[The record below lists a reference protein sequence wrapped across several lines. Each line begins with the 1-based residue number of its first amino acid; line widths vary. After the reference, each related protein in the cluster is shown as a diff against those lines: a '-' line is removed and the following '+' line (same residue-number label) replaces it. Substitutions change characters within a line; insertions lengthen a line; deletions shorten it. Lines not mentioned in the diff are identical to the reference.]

1 MGGAPGGREPGWWF
15 VLASFALACVAVA
28 FLALAP
34 MMAVSEGTSQTI
46 SGQSTLGG
54 SASPVPQTSDL
65 RTQET
70 RTLPEAQGWA
80 SVAIVALPPLAV
92 SALPLLPRGRR
103 TALVLRTVAAVLLWG
118 WVVLGALS
126 VGIFYLPSALLMLI
140 AAILARS
147 HSQEAQR
154 SQPA

>member
-1 MGGAPGGREPGWWF
+1 MGGHESGWWF
-15 VLASFALACVAVA
+15 VLASFALACVAAV

-34 MMAVSEGTSQTI
+34 MMAVSEGSSQTT
-46 SGQSTLGG
+46 SRRSTLGG

-65 RTQET
+65 RSQET

-80 SVAIVALPPLAV
+80 SVAIVAVPPLAV
-92 SALPLLPRGRR
+92 SALPLLSRGRR
-103 TALVLRTVAAVLLWG
+103 TALVLRTAAAILLWA

-126 VGIFYLPSALLMLI
+126 VGIFYLPSAILMLI
-140 AAILARS
+140 AAILARP
-147 HSQEAQR
+147 HSQESQR